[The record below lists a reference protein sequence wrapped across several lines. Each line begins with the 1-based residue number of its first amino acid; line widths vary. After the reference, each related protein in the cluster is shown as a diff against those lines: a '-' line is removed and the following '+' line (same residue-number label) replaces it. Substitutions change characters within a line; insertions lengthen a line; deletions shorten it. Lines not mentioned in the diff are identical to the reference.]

1 MKVKYTNK
9 FQQSLEDLYEHIGYT
24 VRYEK
29 GNFKSG
35 YCILKNTS
43 VVVINKYFTQEGKI
57 NCLIDILRQIPF
69 EQSNLN
75 EAQQKLYA
83 GLMSLPSKNNLST
96 PSKD

>member
-1 MKVKYTNK
+1 MKVKYNNK
-9 FQQSLEDLYEHIGYT
+9 FQQSLEDLFKNIGYM

-35 YCILKNTS
+35 YCILKNNS

-69 EQSNLN
+69 DQCNLN
-75 EAQQKLYA
+75 EADQKLYE
-83 GLMSLPSKNNLST
+83 GLMSLPSKNNNSAVG
-96 PSKD
+96 KE